1 MTMNNL
7 LLGLQADPF
16 ITTVVVGL
24 IWPIVQAALDRPYW
38 TPARRKV
45 LLAGV
50 AVVVSLA
57 VWVSGSYPATWQLF
71 VAQASVFLGIAWS
84 VFQVLSSVKINGVSL
99 INWAGALTPGGET
112 VDDVRKYTDLN
123 RFLASRD
130 AARGSGGDRAQ

>member
-1 MTMNNL
+1 MNNL
-7 LLGLQADPF
+7 FLGLQSNPF

-45 LLAGV
+45 LLAAV

-71 VAQASVFLGIAWS
+71 LAQASVFLGIAWS
-84 VFQVLSSVKINGVSL
+84 VFQVLSAVKINGIS
-99 INWAGALTPGGET
+99 IIDWAGALTPGGET
-112 VDDVRKYTDLN
+112 VDDLYL
-123 RFLASRD
+123 SGG
-130 AARGSGGDRAQ
+130 GSGGDSAQ

>member
-1 MTMNNL
+1 MNQL

-16 ITTVVVGL
+16 LVTIVVGL
-24 IWPIVQAALDRPYW
+24 IWPVVQAALDRPYW

-71 VAQASVFLGIAWS
+71 LAQASVFLGIAWS
-84 VFQVLSSVKINGVSL
+84 VFQVLSGIKINGVSL
-99 INWAGALTPGGET
+99 IDWAGALTPGGET
-112 VDDVRKYTDLN
+112 VDDVRKATDLN

-130 AARGSGGDRAQ
+130 AARGLGGDRAQ

>member
-1 MTMNNL
+1 MNNL

-16 ITTVVVGL
+16 LVTVVVGL
-24 IWPIVQAALDRPYW
+24 IWPVVQAALDRPYW

-71 VAQASVFLGIAWS
+71 LAQASVFLGVAWS
-84 VFQVLSSVKINGVSL
+84 VFQVLSGIKINGVSL
-99 INWAGALTPGGET
+99 IDWAGALTPGGET
-112 VDDVRKYTDLN
+112 VEEVRKYSDLN
-123 RFLASRD
+123 AWLAARD
-130 AARGSGGDRAQ
+130 ADRGSGGDRAQ

>member
-1 MTMNNL
+1 MNQL
-7 LLGLQADPF
+7 LLGLQSDPF
-16 ITTVVVGL
+16 LVTVVVGL
-24 IWPIVQAALDRPYW
+24 IWPVVQAALDRPYW

-45 LLAGV
+45 LLAVV

-71 VAQASVFLGIAWS
+71 LAQASVFLGIAWS
-84 VFQVLSSVKINGVSL
+84 VFQVLSAVKINGASL
-99 INWAGALTPGGET
+99 IDWAGALTPGGET
-112 VDDVRKYTDLN
+112 IDDMRKATDLN